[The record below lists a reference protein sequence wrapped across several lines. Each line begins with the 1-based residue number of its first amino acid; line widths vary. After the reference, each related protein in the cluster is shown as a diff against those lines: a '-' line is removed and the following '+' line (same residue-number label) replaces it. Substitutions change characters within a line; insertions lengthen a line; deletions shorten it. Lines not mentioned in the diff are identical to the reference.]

1 MFFRYPLYQGTSRAR
16 CYSQELGTTN
26 FFRHNI
32 ATDEWVVFALGRTKR
47 PSQFPKLS
55 KELQPVHDPHCP
67 FCPGN
72 EHQTGESLVEFD
84 KARVVSNKYPVLQ
97 PCVGAY
103 HISSLESQ
111 STSATFPAVGYHE
124 VVIEGD
130 QHNACIADDG
140 GSFSSLSHTSPP
152 PPPLLLD
159 PSLSRDKHL
168 CPNLSSSL
176 VKSFSFH
183 LVSPWHKMFLFL
195 SVTRYE
201 AERSSR

>member
-140 GSFSSLSHTSPP
+140 VLSG
-152 PPPLLLD
+152 
-159 PSLSRDKHL
+159 
-168 CPNLSSSL
+168 
-176 VKSFSFH
+176 
-183 LVSPWHKMFLFL
+183 
-195 SVTRYE
+195 
-201 AERSSR
+201 ERKLHHEV